1 MSKSDY
7 RFTVLMIVVL
17 FANIVIHSFRMRDLE
32 KQIEELRTK
41 IEQIEPNER
50 P

>member
-1 MSKSDY
+1 MSKSDFA
-7 RFTVLMIVVL
+7 FTEIMVVVL
-17 FANIVIHSFRMRDLE
+17 FANIVLNSFRMRDLE

>member
-1 MSKSDY
+1 MRKSDFAY
-7 RFTVLMIVVL
+7 TMFMIVVL